1 MPMKKPALLILFL
14 LSGTW
19 CFAQKNLL
27 SYEDLKYLLTNSLP
41 KTDTFMMAKGYQVK
55 IKNTK
60 SNNRVYS
67 SLSGDSH
74 VDISVRQDGK
84 RLLIEIETNVLS
96 QYDLIHNS
104 IAQYVD
110 KNSTTADVQ
119 TYVVKDLG
127 SIYITV
133 TDTSPYDPL
142 KREYDIHIVPD
153 KRITAY
159 N

>member
-1 MPMKKPALLILFL
+1 MVFVLTSTL
-14 LSGTW
+14 

-41 KTDTFMMAKGYQVK
+41 KTDTFMIAKGYEVK
-55 IKNTK
+55 VKNVKTG
-60 SNNRVYS
+60 NRTYS
-67 SLSGDSH
+67 SVSGDLH
-74 VDISVRQDGK
+74 IDINVRIDGK
-84 RLLIEIETNVLS
+84 RLMVEIETNVLS

-104 IAQYVD
+104 IAQYVLKD
-110 KNSTTADVQ
+110 SMSADVQ
-119 TYVVKDLG
+119 TYNVKDLG

-133 TDTSPYDPL
+133 ADTSPYDPL
-142 KREYDIHIVPD
+142 KREYDIHVVPD

>member
-1 MPMKKPALLILFL
+1 MKRLTLLILFIV
-14 LSGTW
+14 SGTW

-27 SYEDLKYLLTNSLP
+27 SYDDLKYLLMNSLP
-41 KTDTFMMAKGYQVK
+41 KTDTFMMAKGYEVK
-55 IKNTK
+55 VKNTK
-60 SNNRVYS
+60 TNNRVYS
-67 SLSGDSH
+67 SVSGDSH
-74 VDISVRQDGK
+74 VDINVRQDGK

-104 IAQYVD
+104 ISQYITKD
-110 KNSTTADVQ
+110 AMTPDVQ
-119 TYVVKDLG
+119 TYVVKELG
-127 SIYITV
+127 TIYITV

-142 KREYDIHIVPD
+142 KREYDIHVVPD

>member
-1 MPMKKPALLILFL
+1 MKRLTLLILFIV
-14 LSGTW
+14 SGTW

-27 SYEDLKYLLTNSLP
+27 SYDDLKYLLMNSLP
-41 KTDTFMMAKGYQVK
+41 KTDTFMMAKGYEVK
-55 IKNTK
+55 VKNTK
-60 SNNRVYS
+60 TNNRVYS
-67 SLSGDSH
+67 SVSGDSH
-74 VDISVRQDGK
+74 VDINVRQDGK

-104 IAQYVD
+104 ISQYITKD
-110 KNSTTADVQ
+110 AMTSDVQ
-119 TYVVKDLG
+119 TYVVKELG
-127 SIYITV
+127 TIYITV

-142 KREYDIHIVPD
+142 KREYDIHVVPD

>member
-1 MPMKKPALLILFL
+1 MRKPALLILFL
-14 LSGTW
+14 LSGTL

-41 KTDTFMMAKGYQVK
+41 RADTFMMAKGYQLKV
-55 IKNTK
+55 KNTK
-60 SNNRVYS
+60 NNNRVYS
-67 SLSGDSH
+67 SVSGDSH
-74 VDISVRQDGK
+74 VDINVRQDGK
-84 RLLIEIETNVLS
+84 RLLVEIETNVLS

-104 IAQYVD
+104 IAQYVTKD
-110 KNSTTADVQ
+110 AMTPDVQ
-119 TYVVKDLG
+119 TYVVKNLG
-127 SIYITV
+127 TIYITV

-142 KREYDIHIVPD
+142 KREYDIHVVPD

>member
-1 MPMKKPALLILFL
+1 MKKPALLILFL
-14 LSGTW
+14 LSATW

-60 SNNRVYS
+60 NNNRVYS
-67 SLSGDSH
+67 SVSGDSH

-84 RLLIEIETNVLS
+84 RLLVEIETNVLS

-142 KREYDIHIVPD
+142 KREYDIHVVPD

>member
-1 MPMKKPALLILFL
+1 MKKPALLILL
-14 LSGTW
+14 MLSATI

-41 KTDTFMMAKGYQVK
+41 KTDTFMMAKGYQVR
-55 IKNTK
+55 IKDTK
-60 SNNRVYS
+60 TNNRIYS
-67 SLSGDSH
+67 SVSGDSH
-74 VDISVRQDGK
+74 VDINIRQDGK
-84 RLLIEIETNVLS
+84 RLLVEIETNVLS

-104 IAQYVD
+104 IAQYITKDVM
-110 KNSTTADVQ
+110 TPDVQ

-127 SIYITV
+127 TIYITV
-133 TDTSPYDPL
+133 TDTTPYDPL
-142 KREYDIHIVPD
+142 KREYDIHVIPD